1 MVIVLTS
8 VHGVMVIVLRSSFY
22 GVMVIV
28 LICFL
33 CAMVIF
39 SQASMIV

>member
-33 CAMVIF
+33 CVMVIF